1 MALGVNQDLFD
12 TARWLIGAIARG
24 LQDRGGEGVGE
35 VLERLAR
42 QNLDETQFHEAG
54 ARRIPAV
61 RHFAECA
68 AEIMIGDAGLAA
80 ALAAL
85 GDQLHWRQSSAYS
98 DAVLG
103 EGFMDNYGWCELI
116 GPRGF
121 FAGNDFL
128 LGLLLLGPGRHYK
141 DHYHPA
147 PELYWPLT
155 GPSDWK
161 KGAGGFET
169 KAAGTIIW
177 HPPLRMH
184 ATKTGAAPLLAVWC
198 WTRDTETPASLA
210 GA

>member
-1 MALGVNQDLFD
+1 MGVNQELFD
-12 TARWLIGAIARG
+12 TVKWLIGAIARG
-24 LQDRGGEGVGE
+24 LQDRDGEGVAE
-35 VLERLAR
+35 VLERLA
-42 QNLDETQFHEAG
+42 QQSLDRADFHEAG
-54 ARRIPAV
+54 VRRIPAV

-68 AEIMIGDAGLAA
+68 AEIMIGDADLAA

-103 EGFMDNYGWCELI
+103 EGFVDNYGWCELI

-128 LGLLLLGPGRHYK
+128 LGLLLLGPDRHYK

-161 KGAGGFET
+161 RGAGGFATRAAFET
-169 KAAGTIIW
+169 IW
-177 HPPLRMH
+177 HRPFVVH
-184 ATKTGAAPLLAVWC
+184 ATKTGDRPLLAAWC
-198 WTRDTETPASLA
+198 WTSDTATPAKLV
-210 GA
+210 GG